1 MRKESLERKTK
12 ETQISINLNLDG
24 SGKSDISTGIG
35 FFDHMLCAFAKH
47 GGFDLEMKV
56 TGDLEVDFHH
66 TIEDCGIALGSLF
79 EKALGDK
86 GGIERFADA
95 TVALDEAL
103 SRVVVDISGRP
114 YLYFGLDFP
123 RPSDGGGINP
133 WLFEEFF
140 RGFVNNAKLTL
151 STPAF
156 LSIYAQSSPA
166 IPPPII
172 STSVDISPDSL
183 SNLGIS
189 TPRDHTAFN
198 SLSIFRPFLYSIII
212 YIIAAEHKNKPV
224 IRFCP

>member
-151 STPAF
+151 HIDRIRGDNSHHILESAFKAFARAMKKAVSVTGNAADIPSTKGV
-156 LSIYAQSSPA
+156 L
-166 IPPPII
+166 
-172 STSVDISPDSL
+172 
-183 SNLGIS
+183 
-189 TPRDHTAFN
+189 
-198 SLSIFRPFLYSIII
+198 
-212 YIIAAEHKNKPV
+212 
-224 IRFCP
+224 

>member
-24 SGKSDISTGIG
+24 NGKSDISTGIG

-151 STPAF
+151 HIDRIRGDNSHHILESAFKAFARAMKKAVSVTGNAADIPSTKGV
-156 LSIYAQSSPA
+156 L
-166 IPPPII
+166 
-172 STSVDISPDSL
+172 
-183 SNLGIS
+183 
-189 TPRDHTAFN
+189 
-198 SLSIFRPFLYSIII
+198 
-212 YIIAAEHKNKPV
+212 
-224 IRFCP
+224 

>member
-1 MRKESLERKTK
+1 MNKEQELIYMRKESLERKTK

-151 STPAF
+151 HIDRIRGDNSHHILESAFKAFARAMKKAVSVTGNAADIPSTKGV
-156 LSIYAQSSPA
+156 L
-166 IPPPII
+166 
-172 STSVDISPDSL
+172 
-183 SNLGIS
+183 
-189 TPRDHTAFN
+189 
-198 SLSIFRPFLYSIII
+198 
-212 YIIAAEHKNKPV
+212 
-224 IRFCP
+224 

>member
-103 SRVVVDISGRP
+103 SRVDVDISGRP

-151 STPAF
+151 HIDRIRGDNSHHILESAFKAFARAMKKAVSVTGNAADIPSTKGV
-156 LSIYAQSSPA
+156 L
-166 IPPPII
+166 
-172 STSVDISPDSL
+172 
-183 SNLGIS
+183 
-189 TPRDHTAFN
+189 
-198 SLSIFRPFLYSIII
+198 
-212 YIIAAEHKNKPV
+212 
-224 IRFCP
+224 

>member
-35 FFDHMLCAFAKH
+35 FFDHMLCAFTKH

-151 STPAF
+151 HIDRIRGDNSHHILESAFKAFARAMKKAVSVTGNAADIPSTKGV
-156 LSIYAQSSPA
+156 L
-166 IPPPII
+166 
-172 STSVDISPDSL
+172 
-183 SNLGIS
+183 
-189 TPRDHTAFN
+189 
-198 SLSIFRPFLYSIII
+198 
-212 YIIAAEHKNKPV
+212 
-224 IRFCP
+224 

>member
-1 MRKESLERKTK
+1 MNKEQELIYMRKESLERKTK

-24 SGKSDISTGIG
+24 NGKSDISTGIG

-151 STPAF
+151 HIDRIRGDNSHHILESAFKAFARAMKKAVSVTGNAADIPSTKGV
-156 LSIYAQSSPA
+156 L
-166 IPPPII
+166 
-172 STSVDISPDSL
+172 
-183 SNLGIS
+183 
-189 TPRDHTAFN
+189 
-198 SLSIFRPFLYSIII
+198 
-212 YIIAAEHKNKPV
+212 
-224 IRFCP
+224 

>member
-1 MRKESLERKTK
+1 MNKEQELIYMRKESLERKTK

-151 STPAF
+151 HIDRIRGDNSHHILESAFKAFARAMKKAVSVTGNATDIPSTKGV
-156 LSIYAQSSPA
+156 L
-166 IPPPII
+166 
-172 STSVDISPDSL
+172 
-183 SNLGIS
+183 
-189 TPRDHTAFN
+189 
-198 SLSIFRPFLYSIII
+198 
-212 YIIAAEHKNKPV
+212 
-224 IRFCP
+224 